1 VNLFDLA
8 LVVVVVIVAAGGY
21 RLGFLAR
28 VASWIGLAVGAAVA
42 AWLAPVVLNAF
53 QSGGPNVRLLVALGL
68 FLVLTSLGATMG
80 QVVGGSMHRL
90 LPPGTG
96 LRQADRVAGAGAGAL
111 GALVLIWL
119 LLPALAEVPGLV
131 SRQVRNSTIARGID
145 RYAPGAPKPL
155 QDLRQQVAQA
165 NFPQV
170 FSRLRPAPNTGPPP
184 AVVALTPGVRA
195 RVAAASVQ
203 VSGTACG
210 ELLLGSGFSPAPDTI
225 VTNAHVVAGVSRP
238 SVIRPD
244 GTRLAAIVEVFD
256 AVRDLAVLTVRGLG
270 ESPLSV
276 GNGQVP
282 EEGAV
287 FGHPNGQVA
296 LAVSPARIDSKV
308 TAEGLDLYGSHRS
321 RREVLVLAARL
332 APGDSGGALVDRTGS
347 VVGVAF
353 AIAPDRSATAYAL
366 SSTELRAALAAPRTA
381 AGNTGRCIRG

>member
-1 VNLFDLA
+1 MNIFDLA

-53 QSGGPNVRLLVALGL
+53 QSGGPDIRLLVALGL
-68 FLVLTSLGATMG
+68 FLLLTSLGATLG
-80 QVVGGSMHRL
+80 QVVGGSMHKL

-119 LLPALAEVPGLV
+119 LLPALAEVPGVV
-131 SRQVRNSTIARGID
+131 SRQVRNSTIARGLD

-184 AVVALTPGVRA
+184 ATVALTPGVRA

-244 GTRLAAIVEVFD
+244 GTRLAATVEVFD
-256 AVRDLAVLTVRGLG
+256 AVRDLAVLTVRGLD
-270 ESPLSV
+270 ESPLSF

-332 APGDSGGALVDRTGS
+332 APGDSGGALVDGTGS

-381 AGNTGRCIRG
+381 AGNTGPCIRG